1 VSRFI
6 AALLAASILVTPGV
20 QAQSSVE
27 ATRALVNPEIWPA
40 PGWPHAQN
48 PAHEQR
54 IAELLK
60 RMTVEEKVGQVIQA
74 DIASVTPA
82 EVKRFHLGSVLN
94 GGNSAPGGD
103 EFAPPAK
110 WLALA
115 DAFHAASVDT
125 SGGRAA
131 VPVFWGTDAVHGHS
145 NIVGATLFPHNIGL
159 GATRDP
165 DLIERIGAVTAI
177 EIRTTGQDWTFAPTI
192 TVPQDFRW
200 GRAYEGYSS
209 DPALVASYVGRMI
222 TGLQGNPG
230 AGPVLRGPHVIASTK
245 HFLADGGT
253 SEGHDQGDA
262 RISEAELRDIHGLPY
277 VPAIEAGVETV
288 MTSFS
293 SWNGVKIAGHKGL
306 LTDVLKGR
314 MNFGGLIVTDW
325 NAHGQVAGCTNA
337 SCPEALLAG
346 IDMYMAPDTWR
357 DLYATLL
364 AQVKAGKV
372 PIARLDDAVARIL
385 RVKMRMGLFEA
396 GPPSSRTLAGRFDLL
411 GSAAHREVAR
421 EAVRKSLVL
430 LKNQGGVLPL
440 RSGATVLVAGDAADD
455 IGRQSG
461 GWTLT
466 WQGTG
471 TNNSHFPG
479 ATSIWGGIAAAV
491 KAGGGQATLSTDG
504 RFTARPDVAV
514 VVFGETPYAEFQGD
528 LKTLQLRPELRK
540 PFETLRKLKA
550 EGIPVVAV
558 MVTGRPLFVNEALNL
573 ADAFVVAWL
582 PGSEG
587 GGVADVLTSAGGADF
602 TGKLPTH
609 WPETAIADGRQLY
622 PFGYGLRMASAAPAW
637 TPLPED
643 PGVAE
648 TSAAGLLL
656 DRGVPMP
663 PLSLHVSDGKGDH
676 TRLTTMPATANQGR
690 VRISAT
696 DHLVQE
702 GARRFDVTSGPAS
715 IEIVAIAPL
724 DWARETNGDVQL
736 VITLRRDGPVTGP
749 AALGVRRGSAIA
761 SIPFDRLAA
770 LPQGSWR
777 RVGVPLK
784 CFAAAG
790 ATMGAVEVPFHL
802 SLPGGAS
809 VSLAQV
815 ALGTD
820 ADESLS
826 CR

>member
-1 VSRFI
+1 VSRFS
-6 AALLAASILVTPGV
+6 AVLLAASMIAAPASW
-20 QAQSSVE
+20 AQSQLE
-27 ATRALVNPEIWPA
+27 ATRALVNPEIWPS
-40 PGWPHAQN
+40 PRWPHAEN
-48 PAHEQR
+48 PAHERR
-54 IAELLK
+54 IADLLT
-60 RMTVEEKVGQVIQA
+60 RMTVEEKVGQVVQA
-74 DIASVTPA
+74 DISSVTPE
-82 EVKRFHLGSVLN
+82 EVKRYHLGSVLN

-103 EFAPPAK
+103 EFAPPAR

-115 DAFHAASVDT
+115 DAFHTASVDT
-125 SGGRAA
+125 AGGRAA

-145 NIVGATLFPHNIGL
+145 NIVGATIFPHNIGL
-159 GATRDP
+159 GAARDP

-177 EIRTTGQDWTFAPTI
+177 EIRTTGQEWTFAPTI

-222 TGLQGNPG
+222 TGLQGKPG
-230 AGPVLRGPHVIASTK
+230 AGPVLQGPHVIASTK
-245 HFLADGGT
+245 HFIADGGT
-253 SEGHDQGDA
+253 YEGRDQGDA
-262 RISEAELRDIHGLPY
+262 RISETELRDIHGRPY

-357 DLYATLL
+357 ELHGTLL

-372 PIARLDDAVARIL
+372 PMSRLNDAVARIL

-396 GPPSSRTLAGRFDLL
+396 GPPSSRLLSGRFELL
-411 GSAAHREVAR
+411 GSTAHREVAR
-421 EAVRKSLVL
+421 EAVRKSMVL
-430 LKNQGGVLPL
+430 LKNQGAVLPL
-440 RSGATVLVAGDAADD
+440 RPGATVLVAGDAAND

-471 TNNSHFPG
+471 TNNGHFPG
-479 ATSIWGGIAAAV
+479 ATSIWGGIEAAV
-491 KAGGGQATLSTDG
+491 KAGGGRATLSPEG
-504 RFTARPDVAV
+504 RFTSRPDVAI

-528 LKTLQLRPELRK
+528 LKTLQLRPELRR
-540 PFETLRKLKA
+540 PFETMQKLKA
-550 EGIPVVAV
+550 AGIPVVAV
-558 MVTGRPLFVNEALNL
+558 MVTGRPLFVNRALNL
-573 ADAFVVAWL
+573 SDAFVVAWL
-582 PGSEG
+582 PGSEA
-587 GGVADVLTSAGGADF
+587 GGVADVLTGAGGADF
-602 TGKLPTH
+602 TGKLPVQ
-609 WPETAIADGRQLY
+609 WPATAKADGPQLF
-622 PFGYGLRMASAAPAW
+622 PFGYGLQMASAAPAW
-637 TPLPED
+637 TPLSED

-648 TSAAGLLL
+648 TQVTGQFL
-656 DRGVPMP
+656 DRGLPTP

-676 TRLTTMPATANQGR
+676 TRLTTMPATANGGR

-696 DHLVQE
+696 DHVVQE
-702 GARRFDVTSGPAS
+702 GARRFDVASGPAN
-715 IEIVAIAPL
+715 IEVVALEPF
-724 DWARETNGDVQL
+724 DFARETNGDVLL
-736 VITLRRDGPVTGP
+736 VVTLRRDGPVTGP
-749 AALGVRRGSAIA
+749 ATLGVRSGATSATV
-761 SIPFDRLAA
+761 PFERLATI
-770 LPQGSWR
+770 PQGVWR

-784 CFAAAG
+784 CFATGG
-790 ATMGAVEVPFHL
+790 ASMGAVEVPFIL
-802 SLPGGAS
+802 SLKGQAD
-809 VSLAQV
+809 VSLARV
-815 ALGTD
+815 ALGTE
-820 ADESLS
+820 ADETLP